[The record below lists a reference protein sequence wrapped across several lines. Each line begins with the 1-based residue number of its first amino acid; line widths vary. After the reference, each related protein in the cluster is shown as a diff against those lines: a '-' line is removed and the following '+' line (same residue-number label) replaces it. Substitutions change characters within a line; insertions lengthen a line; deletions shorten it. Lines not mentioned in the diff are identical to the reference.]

1 MEALLAEGRSALH
14 TLAANLQED
23 LVVPRIR
30 LALARQRVDRATK
43 RLDDADSDDAARDVD
58 DSRVRDVATADA
70 AMAAA
75 EVRLAKVQD
84 VYWQRVGEVRAAT
97 RARLHVYWAW
107 NLAARSEAGRLLVAG
122 LDLPELK
129 DETAIEWER

>member
-1 MEALLAEGRSALH
+1 MEALLAEGQSALH

-30 LALARQRVDRATK
+30 LALARQRVERTAK
-43 RLDDADSDDAARDVD
+43 RFDEAGSNDAASDVD
-58 DSRVRDVATADA
+58 DNRAREMATADA

-75 EVRLAKVQD
+75 EVRQAKVQD

-97 RARLHVYWAW
+97 KARLHAYWAW
-107 NLAARSEAGRLLVAG
+107 NLAARSEASRLLVAG